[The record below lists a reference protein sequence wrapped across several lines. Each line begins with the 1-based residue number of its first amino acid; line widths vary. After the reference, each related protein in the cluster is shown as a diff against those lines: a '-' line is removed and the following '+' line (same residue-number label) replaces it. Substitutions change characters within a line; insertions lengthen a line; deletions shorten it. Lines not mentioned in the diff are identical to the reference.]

1 MAFLIGFGLF
11 FLAIIVTLIAG
22 GVSKRGDRLVALS
35 GRPTEDMHAKDTHV
49 PVARRNT
56 ELPA

>member
-22 GVSKRGDRLVALS
+22 GVSKRGDRLVARS
-35 GRPTEDMHAKDTHV
+35 GRPTEDTHSP

-56 ELPA
+56 ELHA

>member
-22 GVSKRGDRLVALS
+22 GVSKRGDRLVAIS
-35 GRPTEDMHAKDTHV
+35 GRPTEDTHSKNTHA